1 VIRLV
6 VVLLATLVAAGCS
19 GGGDGN
25 DDGGAAEGLREFLV
39 AVSDRDRPAA
49 AERVSG
55 TTNLLEVDVE
65 ERVPRGVE
73 IPSADDFVVLREGDV
88 TVVATDLESDFGAF
102 GAPMR
107 REDGTWKVAFPSTA
121 LRIAEGPPVPRGAVG
136 PDQRVGFAVYSSD
149 PDVMATLW
157 IDGEK
162 QELAGAGG
170 PEFTRYWATPE
181 LPGGAHV
188 AVALA
193 RAKGEMATVAWTF
206 TVGLPG

>member
-6 VVLLATLVAAGCS
+6 VLLVALVAVGCS
-19 GGGDGN
+19 GGDGK
-25 DDGGAAEGLREFLV
+25 DEDAAESLRAFLL

-49 AERVSG
+49 SERVAG
-55 TTNLLEVDVE
+55 TANLRDAE

-73 IPSADDFVVLREGDV
+73 VPPADDFDVLREGDV
-88 TVVATDLESDFGAF
+88 TVVAIDLESDFGAF
-102 GAPMR
+102 GARMR

-157 IDGEK
+157 IDGQK

>member
-1 VIRLV
+1 MRL
-6 VVLLATLVAAGCS
+6 VVLLAALVAVGCA
-19 GGGDGN
+19 GGDG
-25 DDGGAAEGLREFLV
+25 DDDGAAEGLRAFLV

-49 AERVSG
+49 SERVVG
-55 TTNLLEVDVE
+55 TANLRDAE

-73 IPSADDFVVLREGDV
+73 IPPAGDFAVLRDGDV
-88 TVVATDLESDFGAF
+88 TVVSTDLASAFGAF
-102 GAPMR
+102 AARMQP
-107 REDGTWKVAFPSTA
+107 EDGTWKVALPSKA
-121 LRIAEGPPVPRGAVG
+121 LRVAEGPPVPRGAVG

-149 PDVMATLW
+149 PDVLATLW

-193 RAKGEMATVAWTF
+193 RAEGEVAAVAWTF

>member
-1 VIRLV
+1 MRL
-6 VVLLATLVAAGCS
+6 VVLLAALVAAGCS
-19 GGGDGN
+19 GGDGN
-25 DDGGAAEGLREFLV
+25 DDGGPAGGLRDFLV

-73 IPSADDFVVLREGDV
+73 IPPADDFVVLREGDV
-88 TVVATDLESDFGAF
+88 TVAATDLQSDFGAF
-102 GAPMR
+102 AARMR
-107 REDGTWKVAFPSTA
+107 PEEGTWKVAFPSKE
-121 LRIAEGPPVPRGAVG
+121 LRLAEGPPAPGGGVG
-136 PDQRVGFAVYSSD
+136 PDQRVGFAVYSRARD
-149 PDVMATLW
+149 LTATLW

-181 LPGGAHV
+181 LPSGAHI

-193 RAKGEMATVAWTF
+193 RAEGDVAVVAWTF
-206 TVGLPG
+206 TVGLAG

>member
-1 VIRLV
+1 MRL
-6 VVLLATLVAAGCS
+6 VVLLAALVAAGCA
-19 GGGDGN
+19 GGDDN
-25 DDGGAAEGLREFLV
+25 DDGAAEGLHAFLV

-49 AERVSG
+49 SERVAG
-55 TTNLLEVDVE
+55 TPDLRGAE

-73 IPSADDFVVLREGDV
+73 IPPAGDFEVLRDGEL
-88 TVVATDLESDFGAF
+88 TVVATGLESPFGAY
-102 GAPMR
+102 AARMQP
-107 REDGTWKVAFPSTA
+107 EDGTWKVAFPSES

-149 PDVMATLW
+149 PDVAATLW

-193 RAKGEMATVAWTF
+193 RGQGQVATVAWTF

>member
-1 VIRLV
+1 MRL
-6 VVLLATLVAAGCS
+6 VVLLAALVAAGCS
-19 GGGDGN
+19 GGDGN
-25 DDGGAAEGLREFLV
+25 DDGAAEGLHAFLV

-49 AERVSG
+49 AEHVAG
-55 TTNLLEVDVE
+55 TANLRDAE

-73 IPSADDFVVLREGDV
+73 VPAADDFLVLRDGEL
-88 TVVATDLESDFGAF
+88 TVAATDLESDFGAF
-102 GAPMR
+102 AARMR
-107 REDGTWKVAFPSTA
+107 PADGTWKVAFPSKA

-149 PDVMATLW
+149 PDVLATLW

-170 PEFTRYWATPE
+170 AEFTRYWATPE

-193 RAKGEMATVAWTF
+193 RAKGEAAAVAWTF